1 MKIAVLTDV
10 HGNLPALQVALRAIR
25 REGADAIF
33 HTGDA
38 IGIGP
43 FPAECLELLM
53 STSGVNLICGNHDA
67 WFSTGLPEPQ
77 PPWMSDGELKH
88 HQWVHSCL
96 DPSLRSTVREWP
108 YLIQDVYEGVR
119 ISFLHYGLTES
130 QVDFRPI
137 VHNPRPVDL
146 DKVFA
151 DIKSD
156 LVFYGH
162 KHSPSDLVGTARY
175 VNPGSL
181 GCYSEPIA
189 RFAIL
194 KCTGRSYELK
204 IRHVPYDDSALFQ
217 QFESRDVPDRHF
229 IYKACFGGRKAP
241 SRPEP
246 DIL

>member
-1 MKIAVLTDV
+1 MKIAVLTDA

-25 REGADAIF
+25 REGTDAIF

-43 FPAECLELLM
+43 FPAECLELLL
-53 STSGVNLICGNHDA
+53 STPRMNLIRGNHDSY
-67 WFSTGLPEPQ
+67 FSTGLPER
-77 PPWMSDGELKH
+77 MSDGELKH
-88 HQWVHSCL
+88 QQWVHSCL

-108 YLIQDVYEGVR
+108 YLIQGVYEGVR

-130 QVDFRPI
+130 QIDFTSIIR
-137 VHNPRPVDL
+137 NPRPIDL

-162 KHSPSDLVGTARY
+162 DHSPSDLVGTARY

-181 GCYSEPIA
+181 GCHAEPIA

-194 KCTGRSYELK
+194 ECENRSYELK
-204 IRHVPYDDSALFQ
+204 MRQVPYDDSALFQ
-217 QFESRDVPDRHF
+217 QFERHDVPDRHF
-229 IYKACFGGRKAP
+229 IYKAFFGGRNEP
-241 SRPEP
+241 SRPGP
-246 DIL
+246 DVL

>member
-10 HGNLPALQVALRAIR
+10 HGNLPALQVALRAI
-25 REGADAIF
+25 EQENADAIF

-43 FPAECLELLM
+43 FPAECLELLLSTPHM
-53 STSGVNLICGNHDA
+53 SLICGNHDS

-88 HQWVHSCL
+88 QQWVHSCL
-96 DPSLRSTVREWP
+96 DPSLRATVGEWP
-108 YLIQDVYEGVR
+108 YLIQDVYEGIRV
-119 ISFLHYGLTES
+119 SFLHYGLAES
-130 QVDFRPI
+130 QVDFKSI
-137 VHNPRPVDL
+137 IKNPNPADL
-146 DKVFA
+146 DNVFA

-162 KHSPSDLVGTARY
+162 DHSPSDLVGMARY

-181 GCYSEPIA
+181 GCHTEPIA

-194 KCTGRSYELK
+194 ELRRRSYELK
-204 IRHVPYDDSALFQ
+204 MRHITYDDSALFQ
-217 QFESRDVPDRHF
+217 HFESRNVPQRDF
-229 IYKACFGGRKAP
+229 IYQAFFGGRHP
-241 SRPEP
+241 QLRPEP
-246 DIL
+246 NIL